1 MMYAPLVTSRRAAI
15 LFGRVAIAAGF
26 LSAVADRFGVW
37 GRPGDPQVVWGNW
50 SNFVAYTGV
59 LNWFLPSN
67 LVAAVAIVATAA
79 EVTLAVMLLIG
90 YRLAVT
96 AALSGVLLVLF
107 GAAMI
112 AALGPKAPLDYSV
125 FAAAAAS
132 FLIAAEG
139 PAPRRP
145 R

>member
-1 MMYAPLVTSRRAAI
+1 MYAPRVTSRRAAV
-15 LFGRVAIAAGF
+15 LVGRLAIAAGF
-26 LSAVADRFGVW
+26 LSAVADRFGLW

-50 SNFVAYTGV
+50 ANFVAYTGV
-59 LNWFLPSN
+59 LNWFLPAN
-67 LVAAVAIVATAA
+67 LFPAVAIAATAA
-79 EVTLAVMLLIG
+79 EVTLAVLLLVG
-90 YRLAVT
+90 YRLAVSAT
-96 AALSGVLLVLF
+96 LSGVLLVLF
-107 GAAMI
+107 GVAMI

-132 FLIAAEG
+132 FLIAADG

>member
-1 MMYAPLVTSRRAAI
+1 MYAPRVTSRRAAV
-15 LFGRVAIAAGF
+15 LAGRLAIAAGF
-26 LSAVADRFGVW
+26 LSAVADRFGLW

-50 SNFVAYTGV
+50 ANFVAYTGV

-67 LVAAVAIVATAA
+67 LVLAIAIAATAA
-79 EVTLAVMLLIG
+79 EVTLAVLLLVG
-90 YRLAVT
+90 YRIAMSAT
-96 AALSGVLLVLF
+96 LSGVLLLLF
-107 GAAMI
+107 GVAMT